1 MRKLS
6 KEVSREQKICNKVKL
21 KKASLSTKKI
31 IEMPRHNCIQIKK
44 EISLN

>member
-6 KEVSREQKICNKVKL
+6 KEVSAQRANHLQQSEM
-21 KKASLSTKKI
+21 KKTSLSTKKI

-44 EISLN
+44 